1 MDSRE
6 LTDICKCG
14 ETSKVQFKELFT
26 SQKQVAEEMIA
37 FANSKGGI
45 IVFGVK
51 DKTGTIVGMDYDMI
65 QTTSREVANAANE
78 QVRPTIYIQTEVVSA
93 DDNKC
98 LVVTIA
104 EGKNKPYKDL
114 AGNIWVKQGADKRR
128 ITENSEIL
136 SLFQDVSAYNPD
148 KMKVADSDLSDI
160 DLDKAGIYIKK
171 VAGRPLG
178 QFDDQQRILRN
189 LHIITKEGLPTMAGI
204 LFFGKTPQLFYPSFI
219 IKAVSFIGND
229 IAGTK
234 YRDSKDIEGNLT
246 DMFDKGMSF
255 MKANLH
261 SIQDGQ
267 SFNSIGNLEI
277 PEEVL
282 EEALQNALVHRDYLK
297 MAPIRVLIFD
307 NRVEIK
313 SPGTLA
319 GGLSLAMIE
328 EGDTYQRNPLLASIC
343 STVMAYRGLGSG
355 ILRIKSMYPSA
366 IIREEE
372 NHFVVVLPRQ
382 LQGNEGENRENE
394 GAIHNNEGVIHNND
408 GVIAGNDT
416 VNVNSDIVKSASFDG
431 VIEGLKLIAQK
442 SGLEMNAKHVSILKA
457 ILSNSKVTV
466 QEISKI
472 IEKSESTVERHIR
485 DMRGIV
491 LDRKGADKNGEW
503 VILGNN

>member
-114 AGNIWVKQGADKRR
+114 AGNIWVKQGA
-128 ITENSEIL
+128 
-136 SLFQDVSAYNPD
+136 
-148 KMKVADSDLSDI
+148 
-160 DLDKAGIYIKK
+160 
-171 VAGRPLG
+171 
-178 QFDDQQRILRN
+178 
-189 LHIITKEGLPTMAGI
+189 
-204 LFFGKTPQLFYPSFI
+204 
-219 IKAVSFIGND
+219 
-229 IAGTK
+229 
-234 YRDSKDIEGNLT
+234 
-246 DMFDKGMSF
+246 
-255 MKANLH
+255 
-261 SIQDGQ
+261 
-267 SFNSIGNLEI
+267 
-277 PEEVL
+277 
-282 EEALQNALVHRDYLK
+282 
-297 MAPIRVLIFD
+297 
-307 NRVEIK
+307 
-313 SPGTLA
+313 
-319 GGLSLAMIE
+319 
-328 EGDTYQRNPLLASIC
+328 
-343 STVMAYRGLGSG
+343 
-355 ILRIKSMYPSA
+355 MYPSA

-382 LQGNEGENRENE
+382 SQGNEGENRENE
-394 GAIHNNEGVIHNND
+394 GAIHNNE